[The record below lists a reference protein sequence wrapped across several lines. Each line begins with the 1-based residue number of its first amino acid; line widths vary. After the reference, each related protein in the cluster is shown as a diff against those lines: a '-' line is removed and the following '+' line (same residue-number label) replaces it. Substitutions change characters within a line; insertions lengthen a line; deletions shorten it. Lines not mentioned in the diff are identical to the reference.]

1 MFFHPRKD
9 SGRGMDRKCCFAHV
23 GWDMTGY
30 RRLFCPLNTSSLTGD
45 WGEGRGCVRRSSGCW
60 VFIA

>member
-23 GWDMTGY
+23 GCWDMTGS
-30 RRLFCPLNTSSLTGD
+30 LNRSSLTGD
-45 WGEGRGCVRRSSGCW
+45 CGEGRGCVRRSSGR
-60 VFIA
+60 